1 MVIAAA
7 VDVKTINAMSLSYD
21 NPYRTTRLPVFARNM
36 VATSH
41 PLAAQ
46 AGLRMLQQGGNA
58 VDAAVAA
65 AAAMTIC
72 EPVSNGLGSDAFC
85 ILWDGQSL
93 HGLNAAGAAPQTWT
107 KDYFERQHG
116 AGATSPPKRG
126 VDSATVPGAVGAW
139 AALSARFGRL
149 PFADLMAPAIDIAE
163 RGYPVPVVVPTLDE
177 EIFRRDRYKTGQH
190 WHTIEGAC
198 YFREGDWQYVM
209 YSGNCYLQPTY
220 YIGYARAKTDE
231 TDLTKIKF
239 EKVPDDHTYAPV
251 IRANDWE
258 EGTGH
263 HSVIKKDGVWYAVY
277 HARNV
282 EDDGFE
288 GDRRNAR
295 ICRLEVKDGT
305 ITAHR
310 YPDHI

>member
-1 MVIAAA
+1 MGVE
-7 VDVKTINAMSLSYD
+7 
-21 NPYRTTRLPVFARNM
+21 LPRIPGQ
-36 VATSH
+36 S
-41 PLAAQ
+41 PPP
-46 AGLRMLQQGGNA
+46 RP
-58 VDAAVAA
+58 
-65 AAAMTIC
+65 
-72 EPVSNGLGSDAFC
+72 EYGLGETCSELDECYLKFHKVKELTRRLAEVETSIYRLADA
-85 ILWDGQSL
+85 IKKTQKRA
-93 HGLNAAGAAPQTWT
+93 NAL
-107 KDYFERQHG
+107 ENI
-116 AGATSPPKRG
+116 
-126 VDSATVPGAVGAW
+126 VIPG
-139 AALSARFGRL
+139 
-149 PFADLMAPAIDIAE
+149 
-163 RGYPVPVVVPTLDE
+163 LDE

-220 YIGYARAKTDE
+220 YIGYARAKTNE

>member
-1 MVIAAA
+1 
-7 VDVKTINAMSLSYD
+7 
-21 NPYRTTRLPVFARNM
+21 
-36 VATSH
+36 
-41 PLAAQ
+41 
-46 AGLRMLQQGGNA
+46 
-58 VDAAVAA
+58 
-65 AAAMTIC
+65 
-72 EPVSNGLGSDAFC
+72 
-85 ILWDGQSL
+85 
-93 HGLNAAGAAPQTWT
+93 
-107 KDYFERQHG
+107 
-116 AGATSPPKRG
+116 
-126 VDSATVPGAVGAW
+126 
-139 AALSARFGRL
+139 
-149 PFADLMAPAIDIAE
+149 
-163 RGYPVPVVVPTLDE
+163 
-177 EIFRRDRYKTGQH
+177 
-190 WHTIEGAC
+190 
-198 YFREGDWQYVM
+198 M

-220 YIGYARAKTDE
+220 YIGYARAKTNE

-251 IRANDWE
+251 IRTNDWE

>member
-1 MVIAAA
+1 ML
-7 VDVKTINAMSLSYD
+7 D
-21 NPYRTTRLPVFARNM
+21 PYTP
-36 VATSH
+36 
-41 PLAAQ
+41 
-46 AGLRMLQQGGNA
+46 AG
-58 VDAAVAA
+58 
-65 AAAMTIC
+65 
-72 EPVSNGLGSDAFC
+72 
-85 ILWDGQSL
+85 
-93 HGLNAAGAAPQTWT
+93 H
-107 KDYFERQHG
+107 
-116 AGATSPPKRG
+116 
-126 VDSATVPGAVGAW
+126 
-139 AALSARFGRL
+139 
-149 PFADLMAPAIDIAE
+149 
-163 RGYPVPVVVPTLDE
+163 PVPVVVPTLDE

-231 TDLTKIKF
+231 T
-239 EKVPDDHTYAPV
+239 
-251 IRANDWE
+251 
-258 EGTGH
+258 
-263 HSVIKKDGVWYAVY
+263 AVY